1 MTDVKRHNMQVDS
14 HGRISVYVHYDIAAV
29 TIIQIQM
36 IYLSFEIYNTCNYEQ
51 VLQNESL
58 ICYVVLEQTNY
69 NSL

>member
-14 HGRISVYVHYDIAAV
+14 HGRNSVNVHYDIAAV

-36 IYLSFEIYNTCNYEQ
+36 IYLSFEIYNTSNYEQ
-51 VLQNESL
+51 VLQNESF